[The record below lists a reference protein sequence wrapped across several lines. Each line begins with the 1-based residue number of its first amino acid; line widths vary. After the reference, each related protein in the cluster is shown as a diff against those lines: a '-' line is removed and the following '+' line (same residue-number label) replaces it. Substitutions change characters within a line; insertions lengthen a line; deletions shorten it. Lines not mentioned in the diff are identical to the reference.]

1 MERMW
6 TILVGRPNNS
16 IAFFVCF
23 QTDCAQISDRFFV
36 VLLRPIRLFHFF
48 VAIVRRG
55 ILCRYFCVC
64 CLCRGRQNYDGS
76 MILFLVVNIIAIF
89 GTIGTLL
96 EFL

>member
-16 IAFFVCF
+16 IAFFVWF

-36 VLLRPIRLFHFF
+36 VLLRPMRLFHFF
-48 VAIVRRG
+48 VAIVLRDHF
-55 ILCRYFCVC
+55 FCVC
-64 CLCRGRQNYDGS
+64 RLCRIRQNYDS
-76 MILFLVVNIIAIF
+76 SVILFLVVNIMAIF